1 MAYISYNNVVA
12 FVSTGDSQSLNTA
25 TYNRLFAT
33 NFSANNST
41 NLQRIK
47 RLGQENDYYNQTGP
61 KSSSIN
67 VTVVPVTGT
76 NSNQVTGFL
85 ALTGDFVSG
94 SYVQVPSYRFDKCF
108 LKNFSINFEPWK
120 VSSANM
126 QFDSYGLAG
135 GAGISSQTPSTIGSG
150 IISPLRGSSISITNS
165 GPFTGPITE
174 YENAIFEV
182 SVDRAANYEIGSE
195 YPTKVS
201 VARITKNLQINGISN
216 LNWISDYQPNQVM
229 NFSITMADGNSISV
243 NGIVNSQSFSVDAN
257 GVAKT
262 NLTVVEEMV

>member
-1 MAYISYNNVVA
+1 MAYVSYNNILA
-12 FVSTGDSQSLNTA
+12 FVSTGDAQSLNTN

-47 RLGQENDYYNQTGP
+47 RIGQELDYYNQTGP
-61 KSSSIN
+61 KSSSVSVSVI
-67 VTVVPVTGT
+67 PVTGT
-76 NSNQVTGFL
+76 NTNQVTGFL

-94 SYVQVPSYRFDKCF
+94 SYIQAPDYRFDKCF
-108 LKNFSINFEPWK
+108 LKNFSINFEPWR
-120 VSSANM
+120 VSSLNM
-126 QFDSYGLAG
+126 QFDSYGLATG
-135 GAGISSQTPSTIGSG
+135 TGVFIQTPSTSSSG

-165 GPFTGPITE
+165 GPFTGPIRE

-182 SVDRAANYEIGSE
+182 SVDRAANYEIGNE

-216 LNWISDYQPNQVM
+216 LDWISDYQPNQIM
-229 NFSITMADGNSISV
+229 NFSVTMADGNSISV
-243 NGIVNSQSFSVDAN
+243 SGIVNSQSFSVDAN